1 MKPASGQ
8 KSASVWIF
16 SREIS
21 TASRSPLR
29 PVNASRRAVSS
40 STDSSRM

>member
-16 SREIS
+16 SSLIA
-21 TASRSPLR
+21 TASPE
-29 PVNASRRAVSS
+29 ARRG
-40 STDSSRM
+40 R